1 MSLAQ
6 TPTSIIYVR
15 PAATGAG
22 DGSSWNDA
30 TTLQDALATATSG
43 AEIRVA
49 AGVYSPGS
57 DSRDAFT
64 LVEGVAVYGGFAG
77 TETDRSQRDP
87 ATNLTVLSGDID
99 NDDTNKTNGITP
111 TGGDI
116 VGTNN
121 QGSRGFVVFPA
132 NASAATV
139 LDGVTITA
147 GQSPRIAEYGGAI
160 TISDGNATLT
170 NIRLIGN
177 ASPSGGGGG
186 ISIRGGSP
194 TLTDL
199 TFEGNLTD
207 GRFRTGGG
215 LLITDGNP
223 SLTGLQFSNN
233 QAPNGGGIGIEGGTP
248 TIENTRF
255 LNNTADQRGGGLS
268 ISDEASPTLR
278 DLTFEGNQA
287 RDGGGMAISGGTP
300 TVESTRFLN
309 NTAEREGG
317 GLFVRAANPTLSDL
331 TFEGNLSEMHGGGMY
346 VNDST
351 LTLTDVLFQNNDARS
366 RTQTGEGG
374 GLYITSISGESD
386 VTITGGRFIENR
398 VALRGAGIH
407 AERSTLTATD
417 VQFIGNDQSTS
428 PSGRGGRTGGGMTAE
443 DTALT
448 LTNALFSGNN
458 SDFSAVDI
466 SDSAELYTSPD
477 PRTFLTNVSIVGNT
491 GTALNCTSCRMQATN
506 LSIAGNYS
514 QANSGGIDTGGTEGL
529 VDLRNSIVWGNE
541 TGGAVFID
549 PNVAIQGSVE
559 FIATHTLIEGQNPPG
574 TGNLD
579 GTNTANDPRF
589 VAAPNPFDAP
599 TRDGDLRLQEGS
611 PAIDAGDTAL
621 IAAAPAPGD
630 TIDLAGN
637 ARVADGTVDLGA
649 YESGNQ
655 PAPDPEPF
663 EEPIRMVDSG
673 QSLTPGG
680 DLSSSTAAVLL
691 GDVDNDNDLDAIT
704 FSGASATGAVQ
715 LWLNQ
720 GGTQGGVEGVFSLGQ
735 QLASRAN
742 RRGALGDIDGD
753 GDLDLLMPLF
763 EAGVRVW
770 LNQGGAQNGTLGT
783 FADND
788 APLGTAENVYNVALG
803 DLDNDGD
810 PDAIYAAREDT
821 FFARNDGGTFTDVDS
836 FPVGAT
842 RLIPADLDGD
852 NDLDL
857 VLDSENITVLLNQ
870 ATEVT
875 SFTPGQRIDNLN
887 RNAMT
892 VGDVD
897 GDGDLDMIATVDIRR
912 ARVFLNQ
919 GGQQGGTPATFEQDN
934 QQITIDGSLPPLT
947 IAAGDLNNDD
957 DLDLLVG
964 GARIGGPDLA
974 IWQNDGAGLFAAGE
988 TYPGIG
994 TFDLA
999 LGDLDGDGDLDAFLV
1014 GAGPHRIFL
1023 NGETDIAPMLRFG
1036 VDPLTGDGGRQYIFW
1051 WERFN
1056 ARLPLLLSHPVDD
1069 PLTLRVDFVRQTGL
1083 LELGD
1088 PDTDNPQF
1096 APGETRVFLTGYED
1110 RISGVAGT
1118 IWNPYQDPE
1127 EDRLEVDIVASI
1139 NRESRSAAGL
1149 DLRGEENLRISFQNP
1164 DADARRCIAIGFQ
1177 IVIASLFNQDRA
1189 ALAQDTLNLELYRAL
1204 RDDVL
1209 AQSEAGRYYTEVY
1222 ADSSL
1227 DMLQVAGQQSGVISR
1242 TLETLETWEPA
1253 MQALVDGEG
1262 DTVTITPEM
1271 VESMQV
1277 ALDDYKTFG
1286 SADLAST
1293 IASAE
1298 AIVDLDSYV
1307 GLTMD
1312 EALARFETIEIE
1324 RTTYLPLVMR

>member
-1 MSLAQ
+1 VRAQ
-6 TPTSIIYVR
+6 QSTLYYV
-15 PAATGAG
+15 
-22 DGSSWNDA
+22 DA
-30 TTLQDALATATSG
+30 TSSATVPDGRSWATAYPDLQDALRAARAG
-43 AEIRVA
+43 DDIWVA
-49 AGVYSPGS
+49 AGVYIPGS
-57 DSRDAFT
+57 DAKESFE

-77 TETDRSQRDP
+77 TETNRSQRDP

-99 NDDTNKTNGITP
+99 NDDTNKTDGITP
-111 TGGDI
+111 TAADI
-116 VGTNN
+116 VGTNTQN
-121 QGSRGFVVFPA
+121 IVTAPTEA
-132 NASAATV
+132 TAATI
-139 LDGVTITA
+139 LDGF
-147 GQSPRIAEYGGAI
+147 
-160 TISDGNATLT
+160 TLT
-170 NIRLIGN
+170 GGQAGTFDSNRRGCPSTCGGGMFLSNSSPTVADVRFIGN
-177 ASPSGGGGG
+177 QAS
-186 ISIRGGSP
+186 
-194 TLTDL
+194 T
-199 TFEGNLTD
+199 
-207 GRFRTGGG
+207 TGGG
-215 LLITDGNP
+215 LYVG
-223 SLTGLQFSNN
+223 F
-233 QAPNGGGIGIEGGTP
+233 
-248 TIENTRF
+248 
-255 LNNTADQRGGGLS
+255 
-268 ISDEASPTLR
+268 ASPTLR
-278 DLTFEGNQA
+278 DLSFTGNVGVQ
-287 RDGGGMAISGGTP
+287 GGGMYIRD
-300 TVESTRFLN
+300 STLLLTNGVFEANEARDRDLVLLG
-309 NTAEREGG
+309 EGG
-317 GLFVRAANPTLSDL
+317 GLFMTMESDL
-331 TFEGNLSEMHGGGMY
+331 
-346 VNDST
+346 
-351 LTLTDVLFQNNDARS
+351 
-366 RTQTGEGG
+366 
-374 GLYITSISGESD
+374 
-386 VTITGGRFIENR
+386 TITGGRFIDNR
-398 VALRGAGIH
+398 AGVFGAGLY
-407 AERSTLTATD
+407 AENGTLTATD
-417 VQFIGNDQSTS
+417 MQFIGNNQETGLVVRT
-428 PSGRGGRTGGGMTAE
+428 GRGGGGMIAV
-443 DTALT
+443 DVALT
-448 LTNALFSGNN
+448 LTNALFAGNN
-458 SDFSAVDI
+458 SENGALTLIDNPEF
-466 SDSAELYTSPD
+466 YTSPD
-477 PRTFLTNVSIVGNT
+477 PRSFLTNVSLRGNT
-491 GTALNCTSCRMQATN
+491 GSALACNGCRMRGTN

-514 QANSGGIDTGGTEGL
+514 DSGSGGISPSATEVL
-529 VDLRNSIVWGNE
+529 LDLRNSIVWGNQ
-541 TGGAVFID
+541 TGGSSFID
-549 PNVAIQGSVE
+549 PNLYIFSEESVE
-559 FIATHTLIEGQNPPG
+559 LRAAHTLIEGQNPPG

-579 GTNTANDPRF
+579 GTNTANDPLF
-589 VAAPNPFDAP
+589 AALPNPLSAP
-599 TRDGDLRLQEGS
+599 TSDGDLRLQEGS
-611 PAIDAGDTAL
+611 PAIDAGDNAL

-630 TIDLAGN
+630 TTDLAGN
-637 ARVADGTVDLGA
+637 ARVTDGTVDLGA

-655 PAPDPEPF
+655 PAPDPQPIEA
-663 EEPIRMVDSG
+663 PIRLVDSG

-680 DLSSSTAAVLL
+680 DFSSSTAAVLL
-691 GDVDNDNDLDAIT
+691 GDVDNDGDLDAIT
-704 FSGASATGAVQ
+704 FSGASATGVVR

-763 EAGVRVW
+763 EAGVRVL
-770 LNQGGAQNGTLGT
+770 LNQGGAQGGTLGT

-870 ATEVT
+870 ATEVN

-934 QQITIDGSLPPLT
+934 QQINIDGSLPPLT
-947 IAAGDLNNDD
+947 IAAGDLNDDD

-974 IWQNDGAGLFAAGE
+974 IWQNDGAGLFSAGE

-999 LGDLDGDGDLDAFLV
+999 LGDLDGDGDLDAFAV

-1036 VDPLTGDGGRQYIFW
+1036 VDPLTGADGFQYIFW
-1051 WERFN
+1051 WEPFN
-1056 ARLPLLLSHPVDD
+1056 ARLPLLLSHPADD
-1069 PLTLRVDFVRQTGL
+1069 PLPLRVDFVRQTGL
-1083 LELGD
+1083 VDFGD

-1110 RISGVAGT
+1110 RINGAAGT
-1118 IWNPYQDPE
+1118 IWNPYQDPN
-1127 EDRLEVDIVASI
+1127 EDRIDVTIIASI
-1139 NRESRSAAGL
+1139 DRESRSAAGL
-1149 DLRGEENLRISFQNP
+1149 DLRGEENLRIAFQNP

-1189 ALAQDTLNLELYRAL
+1189 ALAQETLNLDLYRAL

-1209 AQSEAGRYYTEVY
+1209 AQSEAGRYFTTVY
-1222 ADSSL
+1222 EQSSL
-1227 DMLQVAGQQSGVISR
+1227 GMLQVAGQQSGVISR

-1271 VESMQV
+1271 IESMQM

-1286 SADLAST
+1286 SANLAGT

-1312 EALARFETIEIE
+1312 EALARFETIQIE
-1324 RTTYLPLVMR
+1324 RTYLPLVVR